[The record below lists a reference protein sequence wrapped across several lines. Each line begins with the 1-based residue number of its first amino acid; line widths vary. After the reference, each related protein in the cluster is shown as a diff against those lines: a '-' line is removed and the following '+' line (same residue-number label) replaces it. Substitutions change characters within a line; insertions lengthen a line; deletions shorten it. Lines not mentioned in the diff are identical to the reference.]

1 MITISCTKKL
11 FELSHF
17 IEEPITTTPSDEFYR
32 WHANVFRLARKN
44 NMIFMNNETRFCFIL
59 FGVKKIHFQNIDE
72 VFTQALI
79 ESLRFEKLEE
89 ELINKYVAHIDQIT
103 FTKTYNRSVLGS
115 MTDMVLMTKLMIEDH
130 LPLSEMNIFPLN
142 KQLNRTPILKLKSY
156 PEQLMKEALRS
167 S

>member
-59 FGVKKIHFQNIDE
+59 FGIKKSISKI
-72 VFTQALI
+72 
-79 ESLRFEKLEE
+79 
-89 ELINKYVAHIDQIT
+89 
-103 FTKTYNRSVLGS
+103 
-115 MTDMVLMTKLMIEDH
+115 
-130 LPLSEMNIFPLN
+130 
-142 KQLNRTPILKLKSY
+142 
-156 PEQLMKEALRS
+156 LMKS
-167 S
+167 SRKR